1 MIFCVLK
8 KGSGAEEGGEKN
20 FTHRAKNHV
29 VVRVFIIFF
38 GENWNVYKIRGAK
51 KCNCH
56 LFCRQNAIPGLCTDQ
71 GLHFGGTW
79 EKNCS
84 NPPNAILTEIMFVTD
99 DAI

>member
-20 FTHRAKNHV
+20 SHTEQKTMLLLGYLLF
-29 VVRVFIIFF
+29 FF

-56 LFCRQNAIPGLCTDQ
+56 LYSAAKMQSQVCVTDQ
-71 GLHFGGTW
+71 GLHFGG
-79 EKNCS
+79 KKLFGRVVHKQNGAS
-84 NPPNAILTEIMFVTD
+84 
-99 DAI
+99 

>member
-56 LFCRQNAIPGLCTDQ
+56 LFCRQNAIPGLCIQTKDCI
-71 GLHFGGTW
+71 L
-79 EKNCS
+79 EAKNFLGELCI
-84 NPPNAILTEIMFVTD
+84 NKMVLAD
-99 DAI
+99 DDLYFFS